1 VVKQGEVLRRPD
13 LLVVEQERAIL
24 EQAALAPTVDDLLDR
39 LPLADVEQSHRGS
52 ILAVFEAKRGNH
64 NRVLPLC

>member
-24 EQAALAPTVDDLLDR
+24 EQAALAPTV
-39 LPLADVEQSHRGS
+39 
-52 ILAVFEAKRGNH
+52 
-64 NRVLPLC
+64 